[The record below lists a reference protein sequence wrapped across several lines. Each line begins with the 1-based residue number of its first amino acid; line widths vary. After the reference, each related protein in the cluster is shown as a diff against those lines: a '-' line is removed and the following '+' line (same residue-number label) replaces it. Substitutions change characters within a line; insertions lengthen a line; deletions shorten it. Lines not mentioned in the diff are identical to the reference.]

1 MKTFTVAL
9 EKDEETGLYVAQC
22 LEIPQAISQGATEE
36 EAIRNV
42 KEAIELA
49 LEHLEE
55 RVAKGKKTVEVA
67 IE

>member
-1 MKTFTVAL
+1 MKTFTVTI

-22 LEIPQAISQGATEE
+22 LEIPQAISQGKTEE

-42 KEAIELA
+42 KEAIELV
-49 LEHLEE
+49 LEHLGEKM
-55 RVAKGKKTVEVA
+55 AKGKKTVEVM